1 MTAEAVAKAAYMR
14 EESRGAHTREDFP
27 GENKDWQQYN
37 IIIKKLNNGTMQLTK
52 TSRKEPDKELQRIAF
67 SSLEELEKEVAKDHT
82 K

>member
-1 MTAEAVAKAAYMR
+1 
-14 EESRGAHTREDFP
+14 
-27 GENKDWQQYN
+27 
-37 IIIKKLNNGTMQLTK
+37 MQLTK